1 MSPVLRGGERRRTLN
16 DFEFDIDRETVR
28 LDGEWL
34 SAADLTERI
43 RSKIQAGDFRVS
55 KLSSALEALEALLA
69 RLDVVTVRV
78 PPEVAETYQ
87 KLARF
92 EDTPITQIYRRAL
105 VHYLATEEAAT
116 RLLEANRPRS
126 AGPV

>member
-1 MSPVLRGGERRRTLN
+1 MS

-43 RSKIQAGDFRVS
+43 RTKIQAGDFRVS
-55 KLSSALEALEALLA
+55 RLSSALEALETLLA
-69 RLDVVTVRV
+69 RLESVAVRV
-78 PPEVAETYQ
+78 PPEVLETYR
-87 KLARF
+87 KIAHF
-92 EDTPITQIYRRAL
+92 EEAPVTQVLRRAL

-116 RLLEANRPRS
+116 RLFEANRTRS
-126 AGPV
+126 GGSP